1 MSLRSLYDKYAF
13 IVCIWVY
20 LVQLSPCFNPD
31 YRPCILKEEE
41 WWWLVVACIGD
52 GLLIWYTRI
61 DSFYWWSLRKT
72 NVNNIY
78 LFSGEIH
85 EGLSWCKHLW
95 IHSIF
100 GIILYNMFKQAQKT
114 LRCVTMLHAQVKGQ
128 TKDASIWVRDKL
140 RDVKYRDSSSS

>member
-20 LVQLSPCFNPD
+20 LVQLPPVLTPITAPVSW
-31 YRPCILKEEE
+31 RRRSGGG
-41 WWWLVVACIGD
+41 WWWPVLEMDC
-52 GLLIWYTRI
+52 WYGTHVQTVSI
-61 DSFYWWSLRKT
+61 DDHSGKPMSTIFT
-72 NVNNIY
+72 F
-78 LFSGEIH
+78 FSGEIH

-128 TKDASIWVRDKL
+128 TKDTSIWVRDKL
-140 RDVKYRDSSSS
+140 RDVKW